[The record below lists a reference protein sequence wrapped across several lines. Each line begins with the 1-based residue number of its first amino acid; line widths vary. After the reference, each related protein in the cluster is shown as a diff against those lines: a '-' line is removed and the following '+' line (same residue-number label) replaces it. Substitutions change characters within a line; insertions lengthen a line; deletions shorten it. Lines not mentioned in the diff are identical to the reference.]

1 MEFLSLFAYLFFFLL
16 SILIIGVLLAKVI
29 ETAFLF
35 INSN

>member
-1 MEFLSLFAYLFFFLL
+1 MEFLPLFAYLFFFLL
-16 SILIIGVLLAKVI
+16 SILKIGVLLAKVI